1 MKKILNVEL
10 ESFSENDLK
19 RYSIML
25 NNYFRRKWRYVFIL
39 LLTSC
44 SVQNEISKDDFKNIP
59 KNLSAS
65 FYDKLDTIGSYD
77 NKIFTRSLLK
87 DLTDLETINYAVP
100 IKIEIRKNAIF
111 FTVEDV
117 YKKQFVL
124 KFYGKKYKNRFV
136 FYKNYKTVSFPFL
149 LMSKEMEKYRVYL
162 TSTNEIFFANN
173 NENTG
178 MLLFF
183 GAGSSSSSD
192 FQFKLLRNE

>member
-1 MKKILNVEL
+1 MRKIINVEL
-10 ESFSENDLK
+10 ESVTENDIK
-19 RYSIML
+19 RYTIML

-39 LLTSC
+39 LLMSC

-59 KNLSAS
+59 KDLSGS

-77 NKIFTRSLLK
+77 DKVFTRSLLK

-100 IKIEIRKNAIF
+100 IKIEIKKKSIF
-111 FTVEDV
+111 FTVEDD
-117 YKKQFVL
+117 YKKQIVL
-124 KFYGKKYKNRFV
+124 KFYGKRYKNRFV

-162 TSTNEIFFANN
+162 TSTNEILFANN

-183 GAGSSSSSD
+183 GAGSSSNSD
-192 FQFKLLRNE
+192 FQFKLFRNE